1 MWTVILWQY
10 LLFGCSGSSTNSWTT
25 IDDCTS
31 LQKGQIRDDCYGQ
44 FLIELFKEDA
54 NRGLQIIQQEISE
67 PNVRDFLYLEVT
79 RKVDPTNT
87 RYCQLIQ
94 STTLAKRCTTLVSRP
109 HLHRETLR
117 GSQPTQNPQRKPQ

>member
-1 MWTVILWQY
+1 MWIVLLWQH
-10 LLFGCSGSSTNSWTT
+10 LWFGCSGSSTNDWVSV
-25 IDDCTS
+25 DDCST

-44 FLIELFKEDA
+44 FLIDVFKQDA
-54 NRGLQIIQQEISE
+54 NRGLRIIQEEISE

-79 RKVDPTNT
+79 RKVDPTTT

-117 GSQPTQNPQRKPQ
+117 GSQPTRSPQRKPQ